1 MAVSV
6 MQRCLALVWGVLT
19 LVLAVTGAEAQP
31 TVTVTMRLAEAEW
44 HVVRQEV
51 LPRFEAVCNCRVRAI
66 DVPPETLVQRLRAM
80 RQAGR
85 MEIDLF
91 AQDNMRLQ
99 ELIDT
104 ALAAPFTPEESQV
117 EEAIYPSLMA
127 VGVSGGV
134 RYFLPFRP
142 NVQIAYY
149 NAEKFEQYGLQPPRT
164 WPELLAVART
174 LYEKEHIGRVL
185 FTADGGA
192 ATTTQLYEWIVSAGG
207 DPFDFTHPGTV
218 ETFRFLAALRP
229 YLSSESR
236 RAKWNTTNEALAQ
249 ESAYLAQN
257 WPFGVRILLQEYDKA
272 AIRTYSGW
280 AGPVREAHVIGG
292 DVLGIPVG
300 APHRQLA
307 LALIRHLQSREVQT
321 ILVNRLGWASV
332 RSDVEADVE
341 AWLQPHVAAVGEA
354 LSHGIFRTNVSYW
367 AAYERLVDEAVQRIL
382 WRQEAP
388 EQVLPPLAARLTALR
403 EQQ

>member
-6 MQRCLALVWGVLT
+6 RQGWLTVFWGVLT
-19 LVLAVTGAEAQP
+19 LVLAVTSTAAQP

-51 LPRFEAVCNCRVRAI
+51 LPRFEVMCNCRVRAI

-80 RQAGR
+80 HQAGR

-104 ALAAPFTPEESQV
+104 ALAAPFTPEESQA

-149 NAEKFEQYGLQPPRT
+149 NAEEFAHYHLQPPRT

-192 ATTTQLYEWIVSAGG
+192 
-207 DPFDFTHPGTV
+207 
-218 ETFRFLAALRP
+218 
-229 YLSSESR
+229 
-236 RAKWNTTNEALAQ
+236 
-249 ESAYLAQN
+249 
-257 WPFGVRILLQEYDKA
+257 
-272 AIRTYSGW
+272 
-280 AGPVREAHVIGG
+280 
-292 DVLGIPVG
+292 
-300 APHRQLA
+300 
-307 LALIRHLQSREVQT
+307 
-321 ILVNRLGWASV
+321 
-332 RSDVEADVE
+332 
-341 AWLQPHVAAVGEA
+341 
-354 LSHGIFRTNVSYW
+354 
-367 AAYERLVDEAVQRIL
+367 
-382 WRQEAP
+382 
-388 EQVLPPLAARLTALR
+388 
-403 EQQ
+403 